1 MITRKPTVTSSP
13 IGLTV
18 SPMPTKTK
26 PPASICITK
35 RKEDIMAK
43 TIGKTF
49 EQKPKKE
56 KKPSDEENQ
65 KEK

>member
-1 MITRKPTVTSSP
+1 M
-13 IGLTV
+13 L
-18 SPMPTKTK
+18 TKTK

>member
-1 MITRKPTVTSSP
+1 M
-13 IGLTV
+13 L
-18 SPMPTKTK
+18 TKTK

-49 EQKPKKE
+49 EKKAE
-56 KKPSDEENQ
+56 KKQKPSDEENQ